1 MKSDRLL
8 MLITVFQ
15 CRDYFFKK
23 EPGQGKDRREMKIQ
37 SGEIGFDLDG
47 VIADTAEAFIRLA
60 CNEHAFCSFTLEEI
74 TTFQVEDCLNIPIP
88 VVEEIFNTILHDS
101 LATGLQPMEG
111 AVDVITEMTSAAPV
125 TIITARSLQQPVEDW
140 LQHFFPASVC
150 ANIRLV
156 AMGRHDDKARY
167 IHEHRL
173 RYFIDDRAETCLQ
186 LADAAIT
193 PFVFSQPW
201 NQGKH
206 DLQSVKSW
214 LEIHAMLAL

>member
-1 MKSDRLL
+1 MTR
-8 MLITVFQ
+8 TNEQ
-15 CRDYFFKK
+15 
-23 EPGQGKDRREMKIQ
+23 MKIE
-37 SGEIGFDLDG
+37 SGAIGFDLDG

-60 CNEHAFCSFTLEEI
+60 CEEYAFCSFTLEHI
-74 TTFQVEDCLNIPIP
+74 TTFQVEDCLNIPVT
-88 VVEEIFNTILHDS
+88 VVETIFDAILRDS
-101 LATGLQPMEG
+101 LATSLQPMAG
-111 AVDVITEMTSAAPV
+111 AVEVITEMTAAAPV
-125 TIITARSLQQPVEDW
+125 TIITARALRQPVQDW
-140 LQHFFPASVC
+140 LAHFFPASAC

-167 IHEHRL
+167 IHEHKL

-206 DLQSVKSW
+206 GLQCVGSW
-214 LEIHAMLAL
+214 QEIRAMLAL

>member
-1 MKSDRLL
+1 
-8 MLITVFQ
+8 
-15 CRDYFFKK
+15 
-23 EPGQGKDRREMKIQ
+23 MKIQ
-37 SGEIGFDLDG
+37 SREIGFDLDG

-74 TTFQVEDCLNIPIP
+74 TSFQVEDCLNIPAP
-88 VVEEIFNTILHDS
+88 VVEEIFENILRDS

-111 AVDVITEMTSAAPV
+111 AVEVISKMSLSAPV
-125 TIITARSLQQPVEDW
+125 TIITARSLHQPVEDW
-140 LQHFFPASVC
+140 LHHFFPASVC

-167 IHEHRL
+167 IHEHKL

-193 PFVFSQPW
+193 PFVFAQPW

-206 DLQSVKSW
+206 DLQSVGSW
-214 LEIHAMLAL
+214 QEIHAMLALSPQ